1 MKFSTRL
8 NSFKTK
14 KEIFFKDYDN
24 KSLTVLDYIS
34 RMATVKGLTH
44 VELNYP
50 EHFVGTT
57 VQEIQDALNKTHLKV
72 SGIALRFKDH
82 YDFGEFANPN
92 ETIRQKAINETM
104 EAVQLCNDLGGDVTT
119 IWLANDG
126 FDYPFQLDYEKAVDK
141 VIDALKQITKR
152 YPDSKISFE
161 YKPYQPRAFSL
172 VGDIATT
179 LLVIEEVAS
188 PNLGVTLDFCH
199 MLMRKENPAYSLAL
213 AARKNR
219 LMGFHLNDGYND
231 NDDGLMLGTV
241 HLLQTLEF
249 IYYAKKY
256 NYDGLI
262 YFDTFPIREDPVKEC
277 EQNIKMY
284 KVLDAFLENYGL
296 DKVEE
301 IIQKEDALQ
310 AQQLLMCLIKDQVD
324 NLATSIV

>member
-14 KEIFFKDYDN
+14 KEIFFKDYDS
-24 KSLTVLDYIS
+24 KSLTVVDYIS

-50 EHFVGTT
+50 EHFVGVT
-57 VQEIQDALNKTHLKV
+57 VEEIQNVLAKTNLKI
-72 SGIALRFKDH
+72 SGVALRFVDS
-82 YDFGEFANPN
+82 YAYGEFANPD
-92 ETIRQKAINETM
+92 ESIREQAIATTM
-104 EAVQLCNDLGGDVTT
+104 EAVKLCNDLGGEVTT

-126 FDYPFQLDYEKAVDK
+126 FDYPFQLDYEKAFNK
-141 VIDALKQITKR
+141 VVDALKRITQR
-152 YPDSKISFE
+152 FPDSKISFE

-172 VGDIATT
+172 IGDISTT
-179 LLVIEEVAS
+179 LLLIEEVGA

-219 LMGFHLNDGYND
+219 VMGFHLNDGYKD
-231 NDDGLMLGTV
+231 NDDGLMLGSV
-241 HLLQTLEF
+241 HLMQTLEF

-277 EQNIKMY
+277 EQNIEMY
-284 KVLDAFLENYGL
+284 KVLDAFLEKYGL
-296 DKVEE
+296 ERIEK
-301 IIQKEDALQ
+301 IIQNENALE
-310 AQQLLMCLIKDQVD
+310 AQQLLLSLIKDKMD
-324 NLATSIV
+324 LLATSII

>member
-14 KEIFFKDYDN
+14 KELFFKDYGS
-24 KSLTVLDYIS
+24 KSLTVLDYIT

-50 EHFVGTT
+50 EHFVGVT
-57 VQEIQDALNKTHLKV
+57 VEEIQNVLEKTNLKV
-72 SGIALRFKDH
+72 SGVALRFADS
-82 YDFGEFANPN
+82 YAYGEFANPD
-92 ETIRQKAINETM
+92 ESIREKAIATTI
-104 EAVQLCNDLGGDVTT
+104 EAVKLCNELGGDVTT

-126 FDYPFQLDYEKAVDK
+126 FDYPFQLDYEKAFNK
-141 VIDALKQITKR
+141 VVDALKRITQR

-172 VGDIATT
+172 IGNISTT
-179 LLVIEEVAS
+179 LLLIEEVGA

-199 MLMRKENPAYSLAL
+199 MLMTKENPAYSLAL

-219 LMGFHLNDGYND
+219 VMGFHLNDGHND
-231 NDDGLMLGTV
+231 NDDGLMLGSI
-241 HLLQTLEF
+241 HLMQTLEF

-277 EQNIKMY
+277 EQNIEMY

-296 DKVEE
+296 EKIEK
-301 IIQKEDALQ
+301 IIQNEDALE
-310 AQQLLMCLIKDQVD
+310 AQQLLMSLIKGRIDL
-324 NLATSIV
+324 LATSII